1 MLTLIF
7 TLLLSSGTMPDR
19 QRMPRQFEQKT
30 IKPIVPI
37 NEPFCQIRN
46 KTREKVLPV
55 HRD

>member
-1 MLTLIF
+1 
-7 TLLLSSGTMPDR
+7 MPDR
-19 QRMPRQFEQKT
+19 QKMPKQFEQKT
-30 IKPIVPI
+30 IKPIVPV